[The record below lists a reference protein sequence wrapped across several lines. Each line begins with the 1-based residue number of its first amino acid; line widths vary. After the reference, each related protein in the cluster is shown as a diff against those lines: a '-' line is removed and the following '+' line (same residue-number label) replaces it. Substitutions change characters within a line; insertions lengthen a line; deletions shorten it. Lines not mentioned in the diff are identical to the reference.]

1 MHQLKYIYQELTE
14 ISLHNSKKRN
24 LTSSNSSKKKLTSS
38 TYEEMERLDIQ
49 FCSHFHFHWSPTP
62 LNPIF
67 HVVKLAMVSDT
78 C

>member
-14 ISLHNSKKRN
+14 ISLQVTVPKKK
-24 LTSSNSSKKKLTSS
+24 KKKLISS